1 MPAFTRLRGWIDGVL
16 ALLRREDPG
25 ASWRPAAE
33 ANGLTDIRGLSVL
46 GITEHVM
53 GWKGSLHVLIEA
65 VPRGAGPGRM
75 RITVSGVARGLSLR
89 TEGLATRVQK
99 RFGLD
104 RDIQTGDV
112 GFDADFMIVGDG
124 AVAHAVLDADTRG
137 ALRRLF
143 GAQDSST
150 LAAGTLSVDFARTT
164 LDAKDLEQMLALAQ
178 GLVEPDDVGARIAR
192 NALEDRVDGV
202 RRRCLLAL
210 LEGYGG
216 HAATRDAV
224 RRARADASEDVRLEA
239 ALASGEEALPV
250 LRALALSGESEAC
263 AARAIRALGSRLEA
277 AEARRLLERGLA
289 RRRLAVTIACIEV
302 LGEPGRGS
310 AEVEKL
316 LIGRC
321 LGDADQGVRSA
332 AAVALGRTGTV
343 AAVLPLQAAAGE
355 TGGALGRAMRDAAR
369 EIQSRLLGAERGQ
382 LTVSSAEGGTV
393 TLAAEGGELS
403 PPEPDTSGGR

>member
-1 MPAFTRLRGWIDGVL
+1 MTQRV
-16 ALLRREDPG
+16 
-25 ASWRPAAE
+25 
-33 ANGLTDIRGLSVL
+33 V
-46 GITEHVM
+46 

-65 VPRGAGPGRM
+65 APSSPEPGRL
-75 RITVSGVARGLSLR
+75 RITVSGVAGGLSLR

-99 RFGLD
+99 RLGFD
-104 RDIQTGDV
+104 REIQTGHD
-112 GFDADFMIVGDG
+112 GFDADFLIVSDG

-143 GAQDSST
+143 GAHDPIT
-150 LAAGTLSVDFARTT
+150 LAAGTLSVDFARNTT
-164 LDAKDLEQMLALAQ
+164 LNAVDLEQILDLAQ
-178 GLVEPDDVGARIAR
+178 RLVEPDDVGARIAR

-216 HAATRDAV
+216 HAATRDTV
-224 RRARADASEDVRLEA
+224 RRACADASEDVRLEA
-239 ALASGEEALPV
+239 ALASGEEGLPV
-250 LRALALSGESEAC
+250 LRALASSGESEAC
-263 AARAIRALGSRLEA
+263 AARAIRALGARLDEA
-277 AEARRLLERGLA
+277 ETRRLLERGLD
-289 RRRLAVTIACIEV
+289 RRRLAVTIACIEA

-310 AEVEKL
+310 AAVEEL

-343 AAVLPLQAAAGE
+343 AAVLPLQAAARE
-355 TGGALGRAMRDAAR
+355 TGGALGRAMQDAAR

-403 PPEPDTSGGR
+403 PPEPDASDGK